1 MHRSSRAVSAI
12 VGGLI
17 VLAILFTTI
26 IPLIILLQNSY
37 ALFLN
42 ESNSRRI
49 FDIDRLSESLRVSI
63 SQEPD
68 TKQLALIVSN
78 EGPIHVNVVRIWA
91 IDIDYQK
98 SIPSDGPCLQSSDAS
113 YVLSLPP
120 GMNSSIIV
128 QQCVTGFSGI
138 VQFLAVTERGRIFSS
153 EKIKLESGRL
163 IDIVYPFT
171 LTVSIINMRKG
182 RWYEVY
188 VEPLDNGKVYP
199 TKFTHKATAANENV
213 TVAFGA
219 IAGKYRVTLLENNKQ
234 PDDLASENPIV
245 IEVPDT
251 TAVIFTLGHLNY
263 KTVNLR
269 VEILAPKKVKDQTI
283 FNVEVYVSLPR
294 EANET
299 VYISSVNDPRIIPGP
314 GLNIDYECTT
324 LSGFRLS
331 PGEIEEVTYCSVE
344 VGEAG
349 GKERSISIIVDQG
362 AITGQGETTGSQY
375 TNDQKIIT
383 VKVIGR

>member
-49 FDIDRLSESLRVSI
+49 FDINRLSESLRVSI

-188 VEPLDNGKVYP
+188 VEPLENGKVYP

-219 IAGKYRVTLLENNKQ
+219 FAGKYKVTLYEDGKPVRLGEY
-234 PDDLASENPIV
+234 NPQDIY
-245 IEVPDT
+245 VPET
-251 TAVIFTLGHLNY
+251 TAVVFNLGY
-263 KTVNLR
+263 KPYAIVDFKAIIIAPNTVN
-269 VEILAPKKVKDQTI
+269 KKKMPQIQVQIDIQLPVNAEEPVTITFIKVPPVRFERGATISDCVTVSAGFLLTPGQRQTVSTCI
-283 FNVEVYVSLPR
+283 IDVNSDFTIVVDRGNIKGEGLYSLQIYVN
-294 EANET
+294 A
-299 VYISSVNDPRIIPGP
+299 
-314 GLNIDYECTT
+314 
-324 LSGFRLS
+324 
-331 PGEIEEVTYCSVE
+331 EER
-344 VGEAG
+344 
-349 GKERSISIIVDQG
+349 K
-362 AITGQGETTGSQY
+362 
-375 TNDQKIIT
+375 N
-383 VKVIGR
+383 VKVVAD